1 MTYLHDIITVS
12 GLAAK
17 VYAAYN
23 DTTDYR
29 HISEEV
35 AAFQVL
41 IDKVAQHFKST
52 TISSDDHYYGQ
63 KIFKGCQGVLVD
75 LDGLFEKYRRLS
87 SINKRIALN
96 LIKLGKED
104 IRTLHEQLISNT
116 VLLNGYV
123 RRCVQVANIAN
134 PITALF
140 IL

>member
-1 MTYLHDIITVS
+1 MTYVHDIIVIS

-17 VYAAYN
+17 VHAAYN

-41 IDKVAQHFKST
+41 IEKVAQHFKST

-63 KIFKGCQGVLVD
+63 KVLKGCQGVLVD
-75 LDGLFEKYRRLS
+75 LDGLFEKYKRLCP
-87 SINKRIALN
+87 INKRITLSI
-96 LIKLGKED
+96 IKLGKED
-104 IRTLHEQLISNT
+104 IRTLNEQLISNT
-116 VLLNGYV
+116 VLLNGFV
-123 RRCVQVANIAN
+123 RRCVANIAN
-134 PITALF
+134 SITASF